1 MKRLRPY
8 KGLSPLRETRV
19 KVSRSSSGSQLLEF
33 ALVTPLLIAMVVG
46 ILDFGE
52 AYNLKQKLNNAARE
66 GARFSIEEP
75 SADISQ
81 AAPPTTQAIENSIVN
96 YLTNAGVNLCGLT
109 GTTTPTVG
117 PQPYASW
124 TFTSPQ
130 QCPGTPPPPPPP
142 APPPAYSFTIEID
155 RGNTFVNSSG
165 AKVPSSLI
173 IVNSPYVWT
182 FNRIIAL
189 LVPGANYQAVTTI
202 SSSALMEN

>member
-1 MKRLRPY
+1 MKRLKPY
-8 KGLSPLRETRV
+8 KGLLPLRETRLR
-19 KVSRSSSGSQLLEF
+19 VSRSSSGSQLLEF
-33 ALVTPLLIAMVVG
+33 ALVMPLLLAMVIG
-46 ILDFGE
+46 ILDFGQ

-66 GARFSIEEP
+66 GARFAIEE
-75 SADISQ
+75 SCADCTQ
-81 AAPPTTQAIENSIVN
+81 AAPATTQAIENSIVN
-96 YLTNAGVNLCGLT
+96 YLANAGVNLCGLT

-117 PQPYASW
+117 PQAFASW

-130 QCPGTPPPPPPP
+130 QCPGTT
-142 APPPAYSFTIEID
+142 ANFTIEID

-173 IVNSPYVWT
+173 IVNSPYAWT

-202 SSSALMEN
+202 SSSAIMEN